1 MIFGMLL
8 LATTIA
14 RPTPSVTS
22 ALDDFAAAWSKIASY
37 SATLTIHEIQGSD
50 TQDRTYEYTFAKPS
64 NATIAIT
71 AGPGRGGKVT
81 WSGGDQ
87 VIGSPPGILGAL
99 KLHLSIHDPRV
110 TSLRGDTVAMAS
122 FGWILEHFRSTH
134 GTMAQRSGATV
145 DGTPTDEV
153 SLAVASPASDDG
165 VTREV
170 VMLSEKTKLPVEFER
185 YNGTSLVKD
194 IRYSNVTIPAPH

>member
-1 MIFGMLL
+1 MFGMLL

-14 RPTPSVTS
+14 RPTPPKAP
-22 ALDDFAAAWSKIASY
+22 ALDDFAAAWSKIGSY
-37 SATLTIHEIQGSD
+37 SATLTIHETQGSD
-50 TQDRTYEYTFAKPS
+50 TQDRTYAYTFAKPS

-71 AGPGRGGKVT
+71 AGPGRGGRVT

-99 KLHLSIHDPRV
+99 RLHLSIHDPRV

-122 FGWILEHFRSTH
+122 FGWILEHLRSTH
-134 GTMAQRSGATV
+134 GTTTQRTGATI
-145 DGTPTDEV
+145 DGTSTDEV
-153 SLAVASPASDDG
+153 SLTVASPAADDG

-170 VMLSEKTKLPVEFER
+170 VLLSQKTKLPVEFER
-185 YNGTSLVKD
+185 YTGTSLVKD
-194 IRYSNVTIPAPH
+194 IRYSNVTITAPH